1 MLIFFFKFISEYED
15 NDGSRK
21 YQCLANFAL
30 EVLSLPSSNADAE
43 RLFSKYNL
51 IKRKERN
58 ALKLETVR
66 ALINISECAKN
77 VVGDEKFTPDREMVL
92 SLRH

>member
-1 MLIFFFKFISEYED
+1 MGLVNISASQILLWKYYPYPRQMLMQKGF
-15 NDGSRK
+15 
-21 YQCLANFAL
+21 
-30 EVLSLPSSNADAE
+30 
-43 RLFSKYNL
+43 FSKYNL